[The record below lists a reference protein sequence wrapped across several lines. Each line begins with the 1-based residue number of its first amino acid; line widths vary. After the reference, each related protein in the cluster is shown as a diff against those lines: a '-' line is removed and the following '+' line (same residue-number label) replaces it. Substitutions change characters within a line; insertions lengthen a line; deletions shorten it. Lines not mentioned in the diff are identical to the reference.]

1 MLNNRCSN
9 ILKCIINSNSPIPI
23 KDIAK
28 KFNISTRTIRYDI
41 DRIDEYLKEIN
52 FKKLTRKPHE
62 GVSIKLSKE
71 ETNRLLH
78 LIGKINSYDYVL
90 SQNERIVYIISEL
103 LGKNDYITISN
114 IADNMFVSRGTINND
129 LKEVKKWFEK
139 NNIKLE
145 SIKGRGVK
153 AIGEERELR
162 KVTSSLLFES
172 TDTSNTFN
180 ISLIR
185 MFNGIDMDFI
195 SNLIKISEEQMGN
208 TLSDYA
214 FNNLLIHIAIAI
226 KRIELSKDIV
236 MDNEELNSLSKTS
249 EFAIASGIAR
259 MIEDKYYIKIPKSEI
274 GYITI
279 HLLGSNVMLNEEKN
293 EDLIYIQL
301 IVSKLM
307 ENVHKKSGYNFNVDE
322 QLFDGLIQHIKP
334 MIYRL
339 KHVININNP
348 LIEEIKTKFRYV
360 FNCVGEGLIFL
371 NKDLNVEISEEEV
384 GYITLHFMA
393 SLERMKNANKRK
405 PRVLVV
411 CATGVG
417 TSKFVS
423 IKLKSI
429 FDINIV
435 DTISSHEIKK
445 IIKNKDIDLIIT
457 TIPIEVKG
465 IRCILVNTFLTEKNI
480 SELSLFFSKYSLMED
495 NSENEKNETK
505 TVINT
510 DEFYNSNLESKRIS
524 VENMLQIIN
533 KNCTVNDYNALKEE
547 LTLYL
552 TANNKEHKPFLKEI
566 INTNFI
572 KVNEEVYNWEEAI
585 IKGGEILKENGCVN
599 DSYIEAMVNN
609 VRKLGSYIVILPGIA
624 IPHAR
629 PTEGSYKIGISIMT
643 LKNPISFGNIEN
655 DPVKLII
662 TMSVVDNISHI
673 NVLKELMTII
683 EKDNFMENVIGA
695 ETEDDILRLISV

>member
-9 ILKCIINSNSPIPI
+9 ILKCIINSSIPIPI

-28 KFNISTRTIRYDI
+28 KFNISTRTIRYDL
-41 DRIDEYLKEIN
+41 DRIDEYLKEIDSR
-52 FKKLTRKPHE
+52 KLTRKPNE
-62 GVSIKLSKE
+62 GISIKLSKE
-71 ETNRLLH
+71 ETNRFSH
-78 LIGKINSYDYVL
+78 LIGEINNYDYVL
-90 SQNERIVYIISEL
+90 SQNERIVYIICEL

-129 LKEVKKWFEK
+129 LKQVKKWFEK

-185 MFNGIDMDFI
+185 MFDGIDMDFI
-195 SNLIKISEEQMGN
+195 SNIIKISEEQMGN

-236 MDNEELNSLSKTS
+236 MDKEELNSLSRIP

-301 IVSKLM
+301 IVSKLI

-348 LIEEIKTKFRYV
+348 LIEEIKTKYSYV

-371 NKDLNVEISEEEV
+371 KKDLNVEISEEEV

-445 IIKNKDIDLIIT
+445 IIKNNAIDLIIT
-457 TIPIEVKG
+457 TIPIDVKG

-480 SELSLFFSKYSLMED
+480 SELSLFFSKYSLMHD
-495 NSENEKNETK
+495 NSENEKNKTK
-505 TVINT
+505 TGINT

-533 KNCTVNDYNALKEE
+533 RNCTVNDYDTLKEE
-547 LTLYL
+547 LTSYL
-552 TANNKEHKPFLKEI
+552 TANNKENKLLLKEI

-599 DSYIEAMVNN
+599 DSYIGAMVNN

-629 PTEGSYKIGISIMT
+629 PAEGSYKIGLSIMT

-683 EKDNFMENVIGA
+683 EKDNFMDNAIEA
-695 ETEDDILRLISV
+695 ETEEDILRIISV